1 MVIFLSKTARSLE
14 LAKKLEKSVGALFF
28 LKSKITNFVA
38 IICCCE
44 SVPLASKVTWSMI
57 DF

>member
-1 MVIFLSKTARSLE
+1 MVIFLSKTARRLV
-14 LAKKLEKSVGALFF
+14 LAKKSEKSVGALFF

-38 IICCCE
+38 IICHCQ
-44 SVPLASKVTWSMI
+44 SVALRGLLTCYMI